1 MATMILSITL
11 FVVNLCS
18 ILNFISISQRIRYMD
33 IQIKNLYKHI
43 DEINS
48 RIDKATDTYIAGR
61 DAYGNYHIERNIRE
75 DDIRSE

>member
-1 MATMILSITL
+1 MLLISITL
-11 FVVNLCS
+11 LVVS
-18 ILNFISISQRIRYMD
+18 ICDIIIFTSITQRIRYMD

-61 DAYGNYHIERNIRE
+61 DIKGNYYIERNIRE
-75 DDIRSE
+75 DDVRSE

>member
-1 MATMILSITL
+1 MVLISITL
-11 FVVNLCS
+11 FVVSICT

-48 RIDKATDTYIAGR
+48 RIDKATDTYIYGR
-61 DAYGNYHIERNIRE
+61 DIEGNYHIERNIRE